1 MNGEFL
7 RRQIVEKS
15 LQAYRAGLF
24 AGTSG
29 NMSAYC
35 RAENIMYITPT
46 SVRYETMKPD
56 DVVAMRL
63 DGTVLGGEKQPSSE
77 WRMHAAVYRA
87 FPDTGAV
94 FHTHSPHATAFAVVH
109 RPIPATLIEMHF
121 FLGGDVPCAKYA
133 RPGTDAVG
141 ENAAAVL
148 AGKGGCLLE
157 NHGVLAIGRDLDEA
171 YLRAEYIEDA
181 AKIYILAN
189 TLGTP
194 VTVDKL

>member
-63 DGTVLGGEKQPSSE
+63 DGTILGGEKQPSSE

-157 NHGVLAIGRDLDEA
+157 NHGVLAVGRDLDEA

>member
-1 MNGEFL
+1 MNEEFL

-63 DGTVLGGEKQPSSE
+63 DGTILGGEKQPSSE

-109 RPIPATLIEMHF
+109 RPIPATLSEMHF

-157 NHGVLAIGRDLDEA
+157 NHGVLAVGRDLDEA

>member
-46 SVRYETMKPD
+46 SVRYETMRPE

-63 DGTVLGGEKQPSSE
+63 DGTILGGEKQPSSE

-109 RPIPATLIEMHF
+109 QPIPATLIEMHF

-157 NHGVLAIGRDLDEA
+157 NHGVLAVGRDLDEA

>member
-1 MNGEFL
+1 MNEEFL

-46 SVRYETMKPD
+46 SVRYETMRPE

-63 DGTVLGGEKQPSSE
+63 DGTILGGEKQPSSE

-157 NHGVLAIGRDLDEA
+157 NHGVLAVGRDLDEA